1 MGAWELPSR
10 EGEYARCGCVA
21 SVSAHAD
28 RCLCRGSSHGSV
40 HTALLNAVDPATI
53 DAIVITSMH
62 NMLALPYVTESPA
75 GFRGVVLATGA

>member
-1 MGAWELPSR
+1 M
-10 EGEYARCGCVA
+10 
-21 SVSAHAD
+21 
-28 RCLCRGSSHGSV
+28 
-40 HTALLNAVDPATI
+40 HTALLNAVDPARI